1 MELTGIKLT
10 TNDFISNSNGVY
22 INTNITKKN
31 PGMLFVF
38 ANWCGHCHRFMPIFN
53 ELQKQLGS
61 DFPLVALEDTE
72 LKKNAK
78 LSQDLNVQGFP
89 TIKFFDQRGKIV
101 SDYNKNRDKKTIL
114 EHICKV
120 YHHCINYH

>member
-1 MELTGIKLT
+1 MKLQGIKLT
-10 TNDFISNSNGVY
+10 ANDFISNSDGVY

-38 ANWCGHCHRFMPIFN
+38 ASWCGHCHKFMPIFN
-53 ELQKQLGS
+53 ELQQQLGS
-61 DFPLVALEDTE
+61 DFPLVSLEDTE
-72 LKKNAK
+72 LKKNTK
-78 LSQDLNVQGFP
+78 LSNSLDVQGFP

-101 SDYNKNRDKKTIL
+101 SDYNKNRDKESIL
-114 EHICKV
+114 EHICKI

>member
-114 EHICKV
+114 EHICKI

>member
-1 MELTGIKLT
+1 MDLRGIKLT
-10 TNDFISNSNGVY
+10 ANDFTSNSDGVY

-31 PGMLFVF
+31 PGMLFVY
-38 ANWCGHCHRFMPIFN
+38 ANWCSFCIKFKPVFN
-53 ELQKQLGS
+53 ELQQQLGS

-78 LSQDLNVQGFP
+78 LSKDLDVQGFP

-101 SDYNKNRDKKTIL
+101 SGYNKNRDKQTIL

>member
-1 MELTGIKLT
+1 MELRGIKLT
-10 TNDFISNSNGVY
+10 ANDFISNSDGVY

-38 ANWCGHCHRFMPIFN
+38 ANWCGHCHKFMPIFN
-53 ELQKQLGS
+53 DLQKQLGS
-61 DFPLVALEDTE
+61 DFPLVSLEDIE
-72 LKKNAK
+72 LKKNTK
-78 LSQDLNVQGFP
+78 LSQNLNVQGFP

-101 SDYNKNRDKKTIL
+101 SDYNKNRDKQTIL
-114 EHICKV
+114 EHICKI

>member
-1 MELTGIKLT
+1 MELQGIKLT
-10 TNDFISNSNGVY
+10 TNDFISNSNGVH

-61 DFPLVALEDTE
+61 NFPLVALEDTE
-72 LKKNAK
+72 LKKNSK
-78 LSQDLNVQGFP
+78 LSEDLNVQGFP